1 MDFQLCFQYYFYNPA
16 SVMIRSGPFLCSHP
30 RIHLLLFAFD
40 ECIGNIW
47 LRVFFFL
54 SFILPSAFILFLYDE
69 QIIQHRKNL
78 KYSDKWKLNIKTTK
92 VLLIFCCIVTFLSR
106 YVWGYASHCFVI
118 FFLTYL
124 SWIYTHG
131 SNYKSELLLLL
142 NMPLILEFLS
152 WVHGQLSGL

>member
-1 MDFQLCFQYYFYNPA
+1 MECSLFKNCIWTSDCDGWRLVALEIINFVMCFTSLFSQLLGCSVLWHLLYQYMDFQLCFQYYFYNPA

-78 KYSDKWKLNIKTTK
+78 KYSDK
-92 VLLIFCCIVTFLSR
+92 
-106 YVWGYASHCFVI
+106 
-118 FFLTYL
+118 
-124 SWIYTHG
+124 
-131 SNYKSELLLLL
+131 
-142 NMPLILEFLS
+142 
-152 WVHGQLSGL
+152 